1 MSLFKQLLLAIC
13 AVLLVACVGNVLVSL
28 ESSREQRVDQLR
40 AHAQDAATALALSL
54 GSHVDDPQVVE
65 LLVSSIFDSGYF
77 THIRVVD
84 PSAGHIL
91 TERSAPIEAFSAPGW
106 FVSLI
111 NLPPLQAEALVS
123 RGWQQ
128 AARVEVQ
135 SNPEFALAGLWRTTL
150 ASLFWLTS
158 CAVFSALLGAWL
170 LRRLLQ
176 PLNYLVRQ
184 AEAVSRREFHSLA
197 AVPVTPELQPV
208 VQAMNRMVNTLREQF
223 QEQAAHTEALR
234 DEAYQDVLTGLA
246 NRRAFDM
253 QVRSRL
259 SDEEEVR
266 RGFLFLVQVNDL
278 SGLNQ
283 RLGGEQADELLRT
296 IARLLQKRCRGAGLI
311 APLLARIRGGEFAL
325 MLPGLLVEEA
335 EQWAVKIS
343 EDLNVLHETGTTDV
357 EPVVWIALVPFAAGD
372 NVQQLLHL
380 MNEGLSRIDSR
391 EGKHWLRLE
400 RSAGQVGLEDRQG
413 WRERLEHAL
422 ENKRFSLY
430 FQPVVEARD
439 PEHLLHY
446 KVLARLPDGQGHYY
460 TAGRFLP
467 WLERFGWLL
476 RFDQLMVELVLEH
489 MTTHRL
495 PLALS
500 LSTASLETAQGQDA
514 LLALLRRHGQLS
526 SRLTLELSS
535 NQVLPAA
542 RLESLAHSLNQL
554 GFTLGLQHFGGRF
567 GLLGNLSRLGLA
579 WLKID
584 GSYIHDIDREEDK
597 RLFIAAIQQAASSI
611 ELPLIAEWV
620 ETPAELAVLQKIGM
634 QGVAG
639 RLFGEP
645 APWAERPSGDEPAR
659 PRLARSESGVIDTNG
674 WVGTGN
680 K

>member
-13 AVLLVACVGNVLVSL
+13 AVLLVACVGNVLISL
-28 ESSREQRVDQLR
+28 ESSREQHVDQLHS
-40 AHAQDAATALALSL
+40 HAQDAATALALSL
-54 GSHVDDPQVVE
+54 GSHVDDPQMVE

-77 THIRVVD
+77 TRIRVVD
-84 PSAGHIL
+84 TRTGHAL
-91 TERSAPIEAFSAPGW
+91 TERSAEVDISSAPGW

-111 NLPPLQAEALVS
+111 DLPVTQAEALVS
-123 RGWQQ
+123 RGWEQ

-135 SNPEFALAGLWRTTL
+135 SNPVFALAGLWLATL
-150 ASLFWLTS
+150 ASLLWLS
-158 CAVFSALLGAWL
+158 LCAVVSALLGAWL
-170 LRRLLQ
+170 LRRQLQ
-176 PLNYLVRQ
+176 PLNDLIRQ
-184 AEAVSRREFHSLA
+184 AEAVGRREFLSLPTLSA
-197 AVPVTPELQPV
+197 MPELRPV
-208 VQAMNRMVNTLREQF
+208 VAAMNQMVNRLREQF
-223 QEQAAHTEALR
+223 QEQAMHTEALR

-253 QVRSRL
+253 QIHAHL
-259 SDEEEVR
+259 SDEEKVR
-266 RGFLFLVQVNDL
+266 GGFLTLVRVNDL
-278 SGLNQ
+278 SGLNL
-283 RLGGEQADELLRT
+283 RLGGEQADELLRM
-296 IARLLQKRCRGAGLI
+296 IARALHKSSKSTGLVS
-311 APLLARIRGGEFAL
+311 PLLARIRGGEFAL
-325 MLPGLLVEEA
+325 LLPGLLEEEA
-335 EQWAVKIS
+335 ELWAR
-343 EDLNVLHETGTTDV
+343 ELDEAFTALHASGATDV
-357 EPVVWIALVPFAAGD
+357 EPVAWIALVPFVAGD
-372 NVQQLLHL
+372 NAQQLLG
-380 MNEGLSRIDSR
+380 MIDEGLARIDPR
-391 EGKHWLRLE
+391 EGKHWLRLD
-400 RSAGQVGLEDRQG
+400 RRDGQFSLEDRQS
-413 WRERLEHAL
+413 WRERLESAF
-422 ENKRFSLY
+422 ENKSFSLY

-439 PEHLLHY
+439 PENLLHY

-476 RFDQLMVELVLEH
+476 RFDQLMVELVLQQ

-535 NQVLPAA
+535 NQILPAA

-584 GSYIHDIDREEDK
+584 GSYIHDIDGEEDK
-597 RLFIAAIQQAASSI
+597 RQFIVALQQAASSI

-620 ETPAELAVLQKIGM
+620 ETPGELAVLQKIGV

-645 APWAERPSGDEPAR
+645 APWAERAGGGYAPALEAPAR
-659 PRLARSESGVIDTNG
+659 CQA
-674 WVGTGN
+674 
-680 K
+680 